1 MTNTTAALKQ
11 FEAESARHYR
21 RNFLAGLV
29 HGIFFQMSAAF
40 GSIHTVLPAF
50 VSLLTPSTVAVGLM
64 AAIQGIGDIIPQF
77 FTAYLLGDKPRKK
90 KYLLGVITVRWISW
104 GLLAWL
110 TWRYGLTRPGLVLT
124 ILIAL
129 FSIFSLVGGM
139 GTVIYADIF
148 ARAIPAERR
157 GRFSGVRQIGGFV
170 MAIAAGWIV
179 KLILG
184 NEARFPFPVNYSLIF
199 LLSAVALAVA
209 FFGFALIREPVYPI
223 QHKSESLGAMA
234 RQGIEIVKRSKNF
247 RTLLLSRGLFGFA
260 VGLAPFYVLH
270 ARQTLQLAPGT
281 IGLFLSAQMAGAAL
295 SNILWAWLADRY
307 GNKSVIIGAVSSAG
321 LASVLALTLPALH
334 PMAYMLVFVLVGAM
348 LSGMRIG
355 YSNIILE
362 MAAPEM
368 RAACVAL
375 QNTLLAPVALFPL
388 VAGVLIQDLSYPLVF
403 GGEAILMGVAI
414 LVSLRLQDPRR
425 GQDSSKCIA

>member
-1 MTNTTAALKQ
+1 MTDTSTALAQ

-21 RNFLAGLV
+21 RNFLAGLI

-64 AAIQGIGDIIPQF
+64 AAIQGFGDIIPQF

-90 KYLLGVITVRWISW
+90 NYLLGVITVRWISW

-124 ILIAL
+124 VLIAL
-129 FSIFSLVGGM
+129 FSLFSLVGGM
-139 GTVIYADIF
+139 GTIIYADIF

-170 MAIAAGWIV
+170 MAIAAGWMV
-179 KLILG
+179 KLILE

-199 LLSAVALAVA
+199 LLSAIALAIA
-209 FFGFALIREPVYPI
+209 FFGFAMIREPVYPI
-223 QHKSESLGAMA
+223 QHKSESLRAMA
-234 RQGIEIVKRSKNF
+234 QQGAKIVKLNKNF

-270 ARQTLQLAPGT
+270 ARQTLQLDPGT

-334 PMAYMLVFVLVGAM
+334 PMAYALVFVLVGAM

-368 RAACVAL
+368 RATCVAL

-388 VAGVLIQDLSYPLVF
+388 VAGVLIQNLSYPVVF
-403 GGEAILMGVAI
+403 GGEAILMGVGI
-414 LVSLRLQDPRR
+414 FVSLRLQDPRHQKD
-425 GQDSSKCIA
+425 GACIS

>member
-1 MTNTTAALKQ
+1 
-11 FEAESARHYR
+11 
-21 RNFLAGLV
+21 
-29 HGIFFQMSAAF
+29 
-40 GSIHTVLPAF
+40 
-50 VSLLTPSTVAVGLM
+50 M

-90 KYLLGVITVRWISW
+90 NYLLGVITVRWISW

-295 SNILWAWLADRY
+295 SNVLWAWLADRY

-414 LVSLRLQDPRR
+414 LVSLRLQDPRH